1 MPEARLRSAPMLV
14 VRYGRVEDA
23 QRVLELWSL
32 ARSDHATTSDHTG
45 DLERLVTGTPS
56 ALFVAEADGGVIL
69 GALIAGWDGWRG
81 NMYRLA
87 VHPDHR
93 RQGIGRRLLDAGEAH
108 LRGLGTRRVTVLVA
122 HDDAV
127 AGPFWDAAGYP
138 VDQEIG
144 RRVRNL

>member
-1 MPEARLRSAPMLV
+1 MLV
-14 VRYGRVEDA
+14 VRHGQVEDA
-23 QRVLELWSL
+23 QGVLELWSM
-32 ARSDHATTSDHTG
+32 ARSEQATTSDRGG
-45 DLERLVTGTPS
+45 DLERLITDTPS
-56 ALFVAEADGGVIL
+56 ALFVAEADDGSIV

-93 RQGIGRRLLDAGEAH
+93 RRGIGRRLLDAGEAH
-108 LRGLGTRRVTVLVA
+108 LRELGTRRVTALVA

-127 AGPFWDAAGYP
+127 AAAFWDAADYP
-138 VDQEIG
+138 VDRQIG